1 METNLDR
8 WTMPREYSKLMEHR
22 KWAQEIPYL
31 SFPSDWKV
39 KIAPPFSG
47 AMVRFYVKKEEAH
60 VSIYLD
66 CYDLLGFYQ
75 EPYWEVYPYQDDVF
89 RCEMNKT
96 EELLKAISHSI
107 SSQLNRS

>member
-1 METNLDR
+1 MKKNLDR
-8 WTMPREYSKLMEHR
+8 WTLPHEYSEFMEHR

-39 KIAPPFSG
+39 KIVPPFSG
-47 AMVRFYVKKEEAH
+47 AMVRFYVKKEEAF
-60 VSIYLD
+60 VSVYLD

-75 EPYWEVYPYQDDVF
+75 EPYWEIYPYEDDVF

-107 SSQLNRS
+107 SSQLNRV